1 MFQCILAPVVAAS
14 CKCDML
20 TDEIIRDRIVIG
32 FQDKVTKF
40 QVLKKEE
47 LNLNKMLKICRAS
60 EIASS

>member
-1 MFQCILAPVVAAS
+1 
-14 CKCDML
+14 ML